1 MKGFMILTALLLIF
15 PAIGSASDFYVPD
28 DWPTIQTA
36 IDNSFSGDTII
47 VRPGTYVENI
57 DFLGKWITL
66 RSEFGPEVTIID
78 GNQAGSVV
86 TFQSGED
93 YDTVL
98 DGFTITN
105 GDAGSGGG
113 INCQSAYPKIL
124 NNIITGN
131 NGYYGGGLYGYV
143 CDADIIGNTFYN
155 NTAVAGG
162 GLCIQWSSPWLWNNV
177 IVENSSAWS
186 GGIELYGSY
195 GVIRGCTIS
204 GNSASNQ
211 GGGLYCW
218 GGSDIFLTNTIFW
231 GNDAPDGKEIWI
243 GKTASPS
250 TVNIAHCDVD
260 GGQASVYV
268 DPSCILNWGAGMI
281 DADPLFVDQAGNDF
295 HLTLPSPC
303 RDAGDS
309 SVSMPPTDFEGDPR
323 VALGDVDMGADEFYY
338 HLYYTGEALPG
349 GQIEI
354 KVIGYPLTVV
364 KLVWGQEVV
373 DPPIST
379 QYGDLYAY
387 PFLWTGDV
395 GNVSTQGVL
404 SVPFTVPLG
413 WPSGLQA
420 PLQALVGPLGWP
432 SARLTNL
439 MVLTI
444 K

>member
-1 MKGFMILTALLLIF
+1 MKVTLILTAVLLI
-15 PAIGSASDFYVPD
+15 PAIGSASDIYVPD
-28 DWPTIQTA
+28 DWPTIQIA
-36 IDNSFSGDTII
+36 IDNAYTGDTII

-66 RSEFGPEVTIID
+66 RSEFGPTATVID

-86 TFQSGED
+86 TFQNGED

-113 INCQSAYPKIL
+113 INCQYAYPKIL

-131 NGYYGGGLYGYV
+131 NGYYGGGLYGFV
-143 CDADIIGNTFYN
+143 CDADIIGNIFHA

-162 GLCIQWSSPWLWNNV
+162 GLCIQWSSPWLWNN
-177 IVENSSAWS
+177 IISENSSAWS
-186 GGIELYGSY
+186 GGIEFYGSY
-195 GVIRGCTIS
+195 GVVRSCTICR
-204 GNSASNQ
+204 NTASNQ

-218 GGSDIFLTNTIFW
+218 GASDVFLTNTIFW
-231 GNDAPDGKEIWI
+231 GNSAPDGKEIWI

-250 TVNIAHCDVD
+250 TLDIAHSDVE

-268 DPSCILNWGAGMI
+268 DPGCTLNWGAGMI
-281 DADPLFVDQAGNDF
+281 DDDPLFVDAAGNDF

-303 RDAGDS
+303 RDAGDNNAG
-309 SVSMPPTDFEGDPR
+309 MPATDFEGDPR
-323 VALGDVDMGADEFYY
+323 IALGTVDIGADEFYY
-338 HLYYTGEALPG
+338 HLYYMGDALPG
-349 GQIEI
+349 GAIDI
-354 KVIGYPLTVV
+354 RIIGYPLT
-364 KLVWGQEVV
+364 LVTLAWGQDVV

-379 QYGDLYAY
+379 QYGDLYIY
-387 PFLWTGDV
+387 PFIWTGDV
-395 GNVSTQGVL
+395 GTVSTQGVL
-404 SVPFTVPLG
+404 SVPFTVPPG
-413 WPSGLQA
+413 WPSGFQT

-439 MVLTI
+439 MMLTI
-444 K
+444 N